1 MAAGIL
7 EFGEFHLDCDRFELR
22 RGGVPL
28 RLERQPMELLILLAS
43 SGGRLVTRPEIVRS
57 LWDSEVF
64 VDTEHGINT
73 AIRKIRHTLRED
85 PDNPRFLQTVTG
97 KGYRF
102 VGVTTI
108 APATNPGAP
117 SSPTTPPGAPS
128 VREAGSPVSLLTGV
142 GADGWD
148 RTLPGAPSSP
158 AVLSSAKLG
167 SHRRSWL
174 IASSAAVAIIILTV
188 ATLGVRSVH
197 GRTAH
202 PAITSLAV
210 LPLDNLTGDPS
221 QNYLADG
228 MTDELTTQLAKD
240 STLRV
245 ISRTSV
251 MQYKGARRPLPEI
264 ARQLNVDGILEGSIS
279 RSNGL
284 VHITVQLIQAPT
296 DTHLWA
302 ESYDRSPQDLVTLPE
317 DAALTIAKETH
328 TYIAPT
334 ATQRYVSPAAHD
346 AYLRG
351 HYLWFAGN
359 DEASGQYFLKA
370 TQLQPDYAL
379 AWAGL
384 SSYYGAGAVD
394 FKLDPRQALP
404 LAVAA
409 ARKSVELDPSL
420 PEAHTDLG
428 AVYWVSDWN
437 FDAALNEL
445 NRAIELDP
453 KQSEAWHLRSKIL
466 VQLNRYQEGIEE
478 QRKAMEITPFERPWA
493 MAYIFLM
500 TRNFDAA
507 ITDAEQRIEADPSPI
522 LWWTLSEA
530 YRGKGM
536 DKESEQALEKALLLW
551 NNSSDQQAI
560 HRAFA
565 RGGRGAVLHWY
576 IDKYKAE
583 SQKHYVSPYHFALL
597 YAQLGDRQQALA
609 YLDECVRQHAPP
621 VLDLQQ
627 DTAFDSLHS
636 DPHYRAIVQKIGLPP
651 AW

>member
-1 MAAGIL
+1 MPAGIL
-7 EFGEFHLDCDRFELR
+7 EFGEFHLDCERFELR
-22 RGGVPL
+22 RSGVPL
-28 RLERQPMELLILLAS
+28 RLERQPMELLILLTTS
-43 SGGRLVTRPEIVRS
+43 NGRLVTRDEIARS
-57 LWDSEVF
+57 LWDTEVF

-73 AIRKIRHTLRED
+73 AIRKIRHALRED

-102 VGVTTI
+102 VGVT
-108 APATNPGAP
+108 AQPAPPSPGAPSLPATNPGAP
-117 SSPTTPPGAPS
+117 PS
-128 VREAGSPVSLLTGV
+128 ARHRR
-142 GADGWD
+142 D
-148 RTLPGAPSSP
+148 R
-158 AVLSSAKLG
+158 VG

-174 IASSAAVAIIILTV
+174 IASAAAVAVILIGV
-188 ATLGVRSVH
+188 AIFGARIVRGH
-197 GRTAH
+197 TAK
-202 PAITSLAV
+202 PAITSIAV

-251 MQYKGARRPLPEI
+251 MQYKGAHRPLPEI

-279 RSNGL
+279 RSGDL
-284 VHITVQLIQAPT
+284 VHVTVQLIQAPT

-302 ESYDRSPQDLVTLPE
+302 ESYDRSAQDLVSLPQ

-328 TYIAPT
+328 SSIPSPT
-334 ATQRYVSPAAHD
+334 PQRYVSPAAHD
-346 AYLRG
+346 AFLRG
-351 HYLWFAGN
+351 HYLWFSGN

-384 SSYYGAGAVD
+384 SSYYGAGTVD
-394 FKLDPRQALP
+394 FKFDPRKALP

-420 PEAHTDLG
+420 PEAHVDLG
-428 AVYWVSDWN
+428 AVYWISDWN

-453 KQSEAWHLRSKIL
+453 KQAEAWHLRSKIL
-466 VQLNRYQEGIEE
+466 VQLNRYQQGIEE
-478 QRKAMEITPFERPWA
+478 QRKAMEITPFERPWG

-507 ITDAEQRIEADPSPI
+507 ITDAKQRLEADPNPI

-536 DKESEQALEKALLLW
+536 DKESEQALEKALVLW
-551 NNSSDQQAI
+551 NNPAAESI

-565 RGGRGAVLHWY
+565 RGGRTAVLQSS
-576 IDKYKAE
+576 IESYKTKART
-583 SQKHYVSPYHFALL
+583 QYVSPYTFASL
-597 YAQLGDRQQALA
+597 YARLGDNQQALA
-609 YLDECVRQHAPP
+609 YLDECLRQHAPP
-621 VLDLQQ
+621 ILDIQN
-627 DTAFDSLHS
+627 DTAFDALHS